1 MVYVK
6 DNPTDTYQQFQQKCK
21 SVNVSD
27 AYYYMR
33 RREVNGSSR
42 SPRVPGTK
50 GPSSRS
56 PLYMKIWSYPSDKIG
71 VQAKEVLDDFIAT
84 LNQTKRA
91 RFEVIELKSPAVLE
105 VREISK

>member
-6 DNPTDTYQQFQQKCK
+6 DNPTDTYQQFKQKCK

-42 SPRVPGTK
+42 SPRILGAK
-50 GPSSRS
+50 GSRS

-71 VQAKEVLDDFIAT
+71 VQAKVVLDDFIAT

-91 RFEVIELKSPAVLE
+91 RFEVIELKSPAILE
-105 VREISK
+105 VREISR

>member
-1 MVYVK
+1 
-6 DNPTDTYQQFQQKCK
+6 
-21 SVNVSD
+21 
-27 AYYYMR
+27 
-33 RREVNGSSR
+33 
-42 SPRVPGTK
+42 
-50 GPSSRS
+50 
-56 PLYMKIWSYPSDKIG
+56 MKIWSYPSDKIG